1 MIIWNG
7 IKTNKH
13 RGAAAADNQR
23 KSAKIM
29 ASVRAVPVLF
39 RLTQFRYPGMI
50 CGGYENQLG

>member
-23 KSAKIM
+23 KSAKKWLQSM
-29 ASVRAVPVLF
+29 QC
-39 RLTQFRYPGMI
+39 QFNSG
-50 CGGYENQLG
+50 